1 MQQELDVLDMAKRE
15 CKGMATDEEVAWL
28 HDEDNRLAWC
38 HALIT
43 ALADSESQVVFHKS
57 RIDMMAK
64 DVELGIKDANDYYE
78 EKQKFDEWVRKSQR
92 YRNGISKR
100 LSEVKTIL
108 ADTENLDLVEENA
121 KLVKAI
127 IEHKRASFEGEYTA
141 EPHDIRL
148 WSSIP
153 GK

>member
-1 MQQELDVLDMAKRE
+1 MQAEQDVLDMAKRE
-15 CKGMATDEEVAWL
+15 CKGLATDDEIAWL
-28 HDEDNRLAWC
+28 HADENRLAWC

-43 ALADSESQVVFHKS
+43 ALSDSESQVVFHKS

-108 ADTENLDLVEENA
+108 ADTEGLDLVEENA
-121 KLVKAI
+121 KLVRAI

-141 EPHDIRL
+141 EPHDIKL
-148 WSSIP
+148 WSVIP
-153 GK
+153 SR

>member
-1 MQQELDVLDMAKRE
+1 MQAEQDVLDMAKRE
-15 CKGMATDEEVAWL
+15 CKGLATDEEIAWL
-28 HDEDNRLAWC
+28 HADENRLAWC

-43 ALADSESQVVFHKS
+43 ALSDSESQVVFHKS

-108 ADTENLDLVEENA
+108 ADTDGLDLVEENA
-121 KLVKAI
+121 RLAKAI
-127 IEHKRASFEGEYTA
+127 LEHKRASFEGEYTA

-148 WSSIP
+148 WSYIP

>member
-1 MQQELDVLDMAKRE
+1 MQPELDVLDMAKRE
-15 CKGMATDEEVAWL
+15 CKGMATDKEIEWL
-28 HDEDNRLAWC
+28 HAEENRLAWC

-43 ALADSESQVVFHKS
+43 ALSDSESQVVFHKS

-108 ADTENLDLVEENA
+108 VDSTSLDLVEENA
-121 KLVKAI
+121 KLYKAI
-127 IEHKRASFEGEYTA
+127 LEHKRSSFEGEYTA

-148 WSSIP
+148 WSIIQA
-153 GK
+153 

>member
-1 MQQELDVLDMAKRE
+1 MLQEQDVLDMAKRE
-15 CKGMATDEEVAWL
+15 CKGTATEEEIDWL
-28 HDEDNRLAWC
+28 HDEKNRLAWC

-43 ALADSESQVVFHKS
+43 ALSDSDSQVVFHKS

-64 DVELGIKDANDYYE
+64 DVELGIMHQDDYYA

-108 ADTENLDLVEENA
+108 ADSESLDLVEENA
-121 KLVKAI
+121 RLVKAI
-127 IEHKRASFEGEYTA
+127 VAHKRSSFEGGYTA
-141 EPHDIRL
+141 EPHDIKL
-148 WSSIP
+148 WSSVQN
-153 GK
+153 

>member
-1 MQQELDVLDMAKRE
+1 MQAEQDVLDMAKRE
-15 CKGMATDEEVAWL
+15 CKGLATDEEIAWL
-28 HDEDNRLAWC
+28 HADENRLAWC

-43 ALADSESQVVFHKS
+43 ALSDSESQVVFHKS

-108 ADTENLDLVEENA
+108 ADTDGLDLVEENA

-127 IEHKRASFEGEYTA
+127 LEHKRASFEGEYTA
-141 EPHDIRL
+141 EPHDIKL
-148 WSSIP
+148 WSVIP
-153 GK
+153 SR

>member
-1 MQQELDVLDMAKRE
+1 MQAEQDVLDMAKRE
-15 CKGMATDEEVAWL
+15 CKGLATDEEIAWL
-28 HDEDNRLAWC
+28 HDDENRLAWC

-43 ALADSESQVVFHKS
+43 ALSDSESQVVFHKS

-108 ADTENLDLVEENA
+108 ADTDGLDLVEENA

-127 IEHKRASFEGEYTA
+127 LEHKRASFDGEYTA
-141 EPHDIRL
+141 EPHDIKL
-148 WSSIP
+148 WSVIP
-153 GK
+153 SR